1 MQLLNLRLINSQNL
15 ILTLPVVGK
24 NFLDV
29 RESVREFFLQLYV
42 SYCNVAVPLPHT
54 LLQIAGQQ
62 AGRTLRLSPT
72 SRKKKCI
79 WLAEIKLLRPLKF
92 TKLTFKT

>member
-24 NFLDV
+24 KILDV

-42 SYCNVAVPLPHT
+42 SYCNVAVPLPHM

-62 AGRTLRLSPT
+62 AGRRLRLSPT
-72 SRKKKCI
+72 SRKKKMY
-79 WLAEIKLLRPLKF
+79 LACRNQTIATLKVH
-92 TKLTFKT
+92 